1 MIRNM
6 FSKKKEVNEFKPSDN
21 VVIETTEVVKEKT
34 VYELV
39 EEIHDTFFTEVDRL
53 LKSANEFNSLETNKQ
68 ELIDKHDRLQSLGF
82 TSSKEVKEASGE
94 IKRLEE
100 LRKENKKKE
109 ELIDAINYFSFKYP
123 QYKFITE
130 GSVKKICQKY
140 GLVYGSVDKYIGE
153 VPDKNLKHIED
164 FKIDEDD
171 EAWVKFIGNN
181 RSRVATSLIISKKDI
196 PEEQDNTING
206 IDFFV
211 RYDKESLEI
220 AAPLKDFNMEKSVVK
235 DQKIQNEV
243 PDPIVLKP
251 VIFNKTKHYLI
262 VTAWGPEASDELV
275 VNHKMN

>member
-1 MIRNM
+1 M
-6 FSKKKEVNEFKPSDN
+6 FSKKKQVNEVKPSDN
-21 VVIETTEVVKEKT
+21 VVTETTEVVKEKT

-82 TSSKEVKEASGE
+82 TSSKEVKEASDE
-94 IKRLEE
+94 IKRLEG

-130 GSVKKICQKY
+130 ESVKKICQKY

-171 EAWVKFIGNN
+171 EAWVEIVGNYIIGTGTRN
-181 RSRVATSLIISKKDI
+181 IISKKDI
-196 PEEQDNTING
+196 PKEKIHILNESGSFT
-206 IDFFV
+206 

-220 AAPLKDFNMEKSVVK
+220 AAPLKDFNMVKSVVK